1 MLNDYRGVSRL
12 ARIAQRM
19 VRLNRGW
26 RRNLAALLGV
36 SILGVIFLTL
46 ATLRGPF
53 VAVFDY
59 ADIGGL
65 KRDAPGTEISAG
77 ASNSRSDL
85 VMCTTSGQRLASL
98 FDGLQPTEAGIAG
111 VKLLREPGRSLE
123 RLWPESG
130 FQGRSCESPASGVT
144 GVWISA
150 WSALAEV
157 ENLFVPVVQASGC
170 CGHYTFFAYFP
181 CGFECSRWFA
191 YSNPF
196 AAFYWDGFRTNS
208 NSCGGGSCPTDDW
221 CVNSCGQYCC

>member
-1 MLNDYRGVSRL
+1 
-12 ARIAQRM
+12 M

-26 RRNLAALLGV
+26 RRNLAALVGA

-59 ADIGGL
+59 PDIGGL
-65 KRDAPGTEISAG
+65 KRDAPGTEIPAG

-85 VMCTTSGQRLASL
+85 VMCTTSGQRLTSL

-111 VKLLREPGRSLE
+111 VKLLREPGGSLE
-123 RLWPESG
+123 RLWSESG

-144 GVWISA
+144 GVLISA

-157 ENLFVPVVQASGC
+157 EKLFVPVVQASGC
-170 CGHYTFFAYFP
+170 CGHYMVFQSFP
-181 CGFECSRWFA
+181 CGFECTRVFGYA
-191 YSNPF
+191 NPF
-196 AAFYWDGFRTNS
+196 AAFYCHGYNTS
-208 NSCGGGSCPTDDW
+208 PNSCGGGSCPTDGP
-221 CVNSCGQYCC
+221 CTNCCGQFCC